1 MQEEQLTDEERA
13 RLRSLI
19 TFQKVVLGIALRW
32 WFLFVV
38 AFLAFLAISSS
49 FLWVRG
55 SKSVKRFEANTRL
68 MYSPKKVS
76 RVETIG
82 DKQLMTILERASL
95 KRRVQEHVEMEPMER
110 MCLTVDMKIEQ
121 SRRQSNLFT
130 LTAASKTRK
139 GAYAKVN
146 AYADILIDEYVAY
159 RSKDLETWRKSL
171 EIRRKEQMD
180 KIADIDAEEA
190 AFKTT
195 TGALSPKESL
205 LALNMLVS
213 DQRKNDSAL
222 GVDIANEE
230 LKKRKNEEIVG
241 KNGAAVAANAQA
253 IRKRADAISAI
264 DSELAQLRE
273 KYTELNPKVAGRVQ
287 DRNEKVAELE
297 EFLKSKGV
305 EGLDIEKIDK
315 IEKAAGELA
324 DCATRLEAIHQKRAA
339 LGQEIA
345 DNEKRAAE
353 LAKIVMDYERIEVRR
368 ADLTAAVR
376 DIDDQLSGISYAI
389 GSLRNDLRQIERSD
403 GAGDNGP
410 LGMKKVVIAVGGGTS
425 VRQGPRRTRN
435 RGL

>member
-121 SRRQSNLFT
+121 SRRQGNLFT

-195 TGALSPKESL
+195 TGAL
-205 LALNMLVS
+205 
-213 DQRKNDSAL
+213 
-222 GVDIANEE
+222 
-230 LKKRKNEEIVG
+230 
-241 KNGAAVAANAQA
+241 
-253 IRKRADAISAI
+253 
-264 DSELAQLRE
+264 
-273 KYTELNPKVAGRVQ
+273 
-287 DRNEKVAELE
+287 
-297 EFLKSKGV
+297 
-305 EGLDIEKIDK
+305 
-315 IEKAAGELA
+315 
-324 DCATRLEAIHQKRAA
+324 
-339 LGQEIA
+339 
-345 DNEKRAAE
+345 
-353 LAKIVMDYERIEVRR
+353 
-368 ADLTAAVR
+368 
-376 DIDDQLSGISYAI
+376 
-389 GSLRNDLRQIERSD
+389 
-403 GAGDNGP
+403 
-410 LGMKKVVIAVGGGTS
+410 
-425 VRQGPRRTRN
+425 
-435 RGL
+435 